1 MIWQPLL
8 NGVPVS
14 PTYDD
19 GIPGGPDD
27 PTFTTA
33 QIAAYVTSLGA
44 GANGYNFIGQS
55 PADSLE
61 S

>member
-1 MIWQPLL
+1 MVWELLL
-8 NGVPVS
+8 NGVPV
-14 PTYDD
+14 PPLYDD

-33 QIAAYVTSLGA
+33 LVAAQVAASGGA
-44 GANGYNFIGQS
+44 ANGYNFVGQS
-55 PADSLE
+55 AADALE

>member
-1 MIWQPLL
+1 MLWQPLL
-8 NGVPVS
+8 NGVPV
-14 PTYDD
+14 PPLYDD

-33 QIAAYVTSLGA
+33 PVTAYVVGLGA
-44 GANGYNFIGQS
+44 AANGFNFVGQS
-55 PADSLE
+55 PADALE